1 MTGKKNQFDPSE
13 MYKQWLQ
20 NVSQAQNFMSSMNSQ
35 QPNMQNP
42 FTSFQH
48 MMPNF
53 LTCVAFKTNFG
64 INGRISIPEAERDA
78 LTVAEGDLV
87 QIIVVPLKNITNN
100 D

>member
-1 MTGKKNQFDPSE
+1 MAGKKNQFDPSE

-20 NVSQAQNFMSSMNSQ
+20 NLSQSQNFMNNMNTQ
-35 QPNMQNP
+35 QQSMQNP
-42 FTSFQH
+42 FGNFQN

-53 LTCVAFKTNFG
+53 LTWGAFKTNVG
-64 INGRISIPEAERDA
+64 SNGRISILEAERDA

>member
-20 NVSQAQNFMSSMNSQ
+20 NVGQAQNFMNNMNSQ

-42 FTSFQH
+42 FSNFQN

-53 LTCVAFKTNFG
+53 LTWGAFKTNVG
-64 INGRISIPEAERDA
+64 SNGRISCLLYTSDA
-78 LTVAEGDLV
+78 ADE
-87 QIIVVPLKNITNN
+87 
-100 D
+100 

>member
-1 MTGKKNQFDPSE
+1 MAGKKNQFDPSE

-20 NVSQAQNFMSSMNSQ
+20 HVSQAQNFMNNMNSQ

-42 FTSFQH
+42 FSNFQN

-53 LTCVAFKTNFG
+53 LTWGAFKTNVG
-64 INGRISIPEAERDA
+64 SNGRISIPEAERDA
-78 LTVAEGDLV
+78 LNVAEGDLV
-87 QIIVVPLKNITNN
+87 QIIVVPLKNITNE

>member
-1 MTGKKNQFDPSE
+1 MAGKKNQFDPSE

-20 NVSQAQNFMSSMNSQ
+20 NLSQSQNFMNTQ
-35 QPNMQNP
+35 QQSMQNP
-42 FTSFQH
+42 FGNFQN

-53 LTCVAFKTNFG
+53 LTWGAFKTNVG
-64 INGRISIPEAERDA
+64 SNGRISIPEAERDA